1 MRVKYAY
8 PVLCDP
14 VSAIRFHGTRT
25 GNRIRAKI
33 IVTIK
38 NGGTFCSD

>member
-1 MRVKYAY
+1 MRSGFAIRF
-8 PVLCDP
+8 CDP